1 RCVTGLIQLVDHY
14 HPILAKAKDEGV
26 VAFEDADETVD
37 LLSRLLGGF
46 SPEILAEALRRSDAH
61 RRRNWAP
68 TYALPATRHDSF
80 HDHLSISA
88 LNVNFPKP
96 LRASRVG
103 ARALLLL
110 VAVQGISACA
120 SGPRPENTVTRF
132 LHAFND
138 KDMNVMLTCV
148 DPRQERLFRGTFH
161 LIERFTGFPVEDV
174 LDVVPGLAQLVPQQ
188 QMDDVRFSDVR
199 FVDRRV
205 EAG

>member
-1 RCVTGLIQLVDHY
+1 
-14 HPILAKAKDEGV
+14 
-26 VAFEDADETVD
+26 
-37 LLSRLLGGF
+37 
-46 SPEILAEALRRSDAH
+46 
-61 RRRNWAP
+61 
-68 TYALPATRHDSF
+68 
-80 HDHLSISA
+80 

-205 EAG
+205 EAGEAEVTVSMTVEERRHGISSSTPATVRFSLQYFEEDGWRIVGADAP